1 MIETL
6 NYAEVPFHFTH
17 CFLADCPKAS
27 SCLRYQAT
35 RFLPSDKRMVNVLN
49 PAYIRNPAECKD
61 YVNDTPVLHAYGMSK
76 LFDELPHAKAKD
88 IKDDVIFRIGKT
100 QFYRMKNETIGISP
114 AQQRAIKKIFLNYGI
129 ESDPVFD
136 RYESVYPWK

>member
-61 YVNDTPVLHAYGMSK
+61 YINDTPVL
-76 LFDELPHAKAKD
+76 
-88 IKDDVIFRIGKT
+88 
-100 QFYRMKNETIGISP
+100 Q
-114 AQQRAIKKIFLNYGI
+114 
-129 ESDPVFD
+129 D
-136 RYESVYPWK
+136 RKSVV